1 MPDHAPYDRIVV
13 TVGAWDIP
21 PAWVDQLA
29 QGGTLTVP
37 LRMWSLTG
45 SIAFTR
51 DGDHLLSQS
60 AEVCGFVTMQGT
72 RE

>member
-37 LRMWSLTG
+37 LRMW
-45 SIAFTR
+45 A
-51 DGDHLLSQS
+51 
-60 AEVCGFVTMQGT
+60 
-72 RE
+72 